1 VETRIDRLNADPAD
15 EDFGDLLQEFVNRVS
30 HGQGKMLALFS
41 EESVTLQQILLL
53 RRLQQCVESTPSE
66 VAERMHMS
74 LPAVSQM
81 IDRLFVLGLITRTE
95 APGDRRRKNLALTS
109 KGQTLLHRVRKTRAA
124 EYAAG
129 TAGLSPE
136 LRKQLSRLLRKALAE
151 LPENS
156 GAVSS
161 AKTGRA
167 VA

>member
-1 VETRIDRLNADPAD
+1 MRIDRLNADPAD

-66 VAERMHMS
+66 MAERMHMS

-95 APGDRRRKNLALTS
+95 APGDRRRKNLSVTP

-124 EYAAG
+124 EYTAG
-129 TAGLSPE
+129 TAMLSPE
-136 LRKQLSRLLRKALAE
+136 LRAQLGRLLRKALTE
-151 LPENS
+151 LTEES
-156 GAVSS
+156 RAVSP
-161 AKTGRA
+161 AKTRRA
-167 VA
+167 GG